1 MKIIVSR
8 TIFKCILI
16 LLFLG
21 GFGNN
26 VCASDYYWVN
36 GSGNWSDFSH
46 HWSISSGGSIFH
58 PSLPTPSDNVYFD
71 ENSFLNLGDTVFL
84 DLSLATCNT
93 MDWTGALNNPVF
105 RGNSSYLTTNVLK
118 VYGSLI
124 LNLAMKWNMNGQL
137 YFNSSLPGNS
147 INTNGLALMDSV
159 SFTQIIVDGVGEWN
173 LDNDIIA
180 SQIDIRN
187 GYFHSNNYEITAN
200 LTFFPIAISTSHV
213 ILGSS
218 IINGD
223 FYTNSYI
230 DLDSTFINCN
240 VLSTSAP
247 LFFNSVISTS
257 NVYSNSSYFKF
268 LKCVG
273 FSGDSNIVDEII
285 LEENNY
291 VNDASYYF
299 CSVEGSNNIFHKAI
313 VTDDNISFSGKQIF
327 DSLSFS
333 NYGQKIQLTNDS
345 LIINDSFQFNGTCN
359 RYSSISSSLIGSTM
373 IFNTPD
379 FSCDYVAVKNV
390 KKDGLA
396 VLTINNGIDEGGNT
410 GWIINS
416 AASRT
421 LYWVGGGGSWSDSSH
436 WALASGGLGGA
447 CIPNQ
452 FDSVFFDGSSF
463 PTMGDTLIMDCKTAF
478 CGNMNWANVTNVP
491 VFDNSFYDAELH
503 INGSFV
509 LSPNMKYI
517 GYGKIYLHS
526 DYQGN
531 SINTFLNFSDSI
543 GSRFNLFIDGSGSW
557 DLLSDFNNG
566 RISLNEGFFSSNNF
580 RLKEISIS
588 NTGSGTTAFLGT
600 SIINDWYLSDSSNIN
615 LYLDSVTFDCISFT
629 SLKAL
634 QYHNVSAAAIYAQ
647 GCTFNNLTCYNFGGN
662 NNTINEVVF
671 GSNNPNN
678 YVSVSG
684 NNNHFQKAVFLS
696 NNIEIGG
703 YLNIVPANY
712 FFDSLIF
719 ALPGHTVVLGNGSV
733 FNISTYVNLGGSCD
747 GLATYKCFNGY
758 ATIHKSSGIVS
769 ANYISLQGIHTSGGA
784 VFVANNAIDE
794 GGNTGWS
801 LQSPIPRTLYWVGGT
816 GDWNDVNHWSISS
829 GGSGGACLPNRYDDV
844 FFDANSFLSAN
855 DSVKGIHENISLHTM
870 DWSGITDTSIFYLD
884 GSGLYVYGSFILN
897 EKLKVTINGGL
908 NFMSDSIGNTINT
921 FGNQITSISPWTTVI
936 FLGSGSW
943 DLLSDFNSDLIRVK
957 NGVFRT
963 NNYSIS
969 GDIKINDE
977 FNQSISASVY
987 FGTSNILGGVNIFGD
1002 STLIHADS
1010 CLFNVYSFKSA
1021 GGANAYNWIKATDY
1035 ISCDN
1040 SKINYVE
1047 SNNIYANYCQFD
1059 KVRITDNFSI
1069 SGNNCSFK
1077 KLVLPESG
1085 YLWGSNVFDSLILN
1099 NPGQNVELLGSV
1111 IVNDFL
1117 NIQSDP
1123 LITTVLRCTSG
1134 SATITKLSD
1143 TVCTNNI
1150 CMNNIQVGGGAVFYA
1165 GGNSTDLGGNS
1176 GWIWSSCNLQSDNV
1190 WPGDVNADLISD
1202 NTDLLYIGLAY
1213 GYAGPVRVGASN
1225 SWVGQPSFD
1234 WQYQFANGVNC
1245 KNADCDGSGI
1255 VDADDTTAIFLNY
1268 GQTHPLRVNN
1278 PVFEFN
1284 SGVNIY
1290 FDMPTGTLM
1299 PGTTVSIP
1307 IMLGTTSYPVNNLY
1321 GIAFTVNY
1329 DPAFV
1334 QNGTMQIDFT
1344 SSWAATNVNSIN
1356 SSRDEY
1362 SNGKIDVGFVRTD
1375 HQNINGFGE
1384 LATLNFTIPNNVS
1397 GNLNLSIS
1405 KITALDKSEIPIPV
1419 QSSGASIYTSL
1430 TENPSLENLIS
1441 IFPNPVSSNLKIN
1454 DPNGIIRHLELV
1466 DSNGKVVYGNDYL
1479 IGNDIINVT
1488 SLSEGLYCA
1497 RINTSLG
1504 VFVKKILI
1512 KR

>member
-1 MKIIVSR
+1 MKMIVSR
-8 TIFKCILI
+8 TIFKCCLI
-16 LLFLG
+16 LSFLG
-21 GFGNN
+21 GFGYNA
-26 VCASDYYWVN
+26 CASDYYWVN

-46 HWSISSGGSIFH
+46 HWSTSSGGAIFH

-71 ENSFLNLGDTVFL
+71 ENSFLTLGDTVFL

-93 MDWTGALNNPVF
+93 MDWAGALNNPVF
-105 RGNSSYLTTNVLK
+105 RGNSSYLMSNVLK

-124 LNLAMKWNMNGQL
+124 LNPTMRWIMNGVL
-137 YFNSSLPGNS
+137 YLNSSLTGNS

-159 SFTQIIVDGVGEWN
+159 SFTQIIVDGAGEWN

-180 SQIDIRN
+180 SQIEIRN
-187 GYFHSNNYEITAN
+187 GYFHSNNYAITSN
-200 LTFFPIAISTSHV
+200 LTYFPISVSTSHV

-240 VLSTSAP
+240 VLSTTAP

-257 NVYSNSSYFKF
+257 NVYSNSSSFKF
-268 LKCVG
+268 LKCAG

-285 LEENNY
+285 LEENKY

-299 CSVEGSNNIFHKAI
+299 CSIEGSNNIFQRAI
-313 VTDDNISFSGKQIF
+313 VTDDNVSFSGKQVF

-333 NYGQKIQLTNDS
+333 NDGQKIQLTNDT
-345 LIINDSFQFNGTCN
+345 LIVNDSFQFNGTCN
-359 RYSSISSSLIGSTM
+359 RYSSISSSFIGSTI

-436 WALASGGLGGA
+436 WALSSGGQGGA
-447 CIPNQ
+447 CIPNL
-452 FDSVFFDGSSF
+452 FDSVFFDASSF
-463 PTMGDTLIMDCKTAF
+463 PTTGDTLIIDCKTAF

-491 VFDNSFYDAELH
+491 VFDNSFYDTELH

-509 LSPNMKYI
+509 LSPDMKYI

-531 SINTFLNFSDSI
+531 SINTFLNFSNSI
-543 GSRFNLFIDGSGSW
+543 GSHFNLFIDGSGSW

-566 RISLNEGFFSSNNF
+566 RINLNEGFFSSNNF

-629 SLKAL
+629 SLKTL

-684 NNNHFQKAVFLS
+684 NNNYIHKALFTAPIIEFRGS
-696 NNIEIGG
+696 NAPVTYSI
-703 YLNIVPANY
+703 
-712 FFDSLIF
+712 DSLF
-719 ALPGHTVVLGNGSV
+719 FGMPGQSVNMTNGSI
-733 FNISTYVNLGGSCD
+733 ISINDYVDLSGSCN
-747 GLATYKCFNGY
+747 GTTTYNCSSGF
-758 ATIHKSSGIVS
+758 ATIHKSSGIVN
-769 ANYISLQGIHTSGGA
+769 ANYVSLQGIHTSGGA
-784 VFVANNAIDE
+784 AFVANNAIDE
-794 GGNTGWS
+794 GGNAGWS
-801 LQSPIPRTLYWVGGT
+801 LQSAIPRTLYWVGGT
-816 GDWNDVNHWSISS
+816 GEWNDVNHWSVSS
-829 GGSGGACLPNRYDDV
+829 GGNSGACLPNRHDDV

-855 DSVKGIHENISLHTM
+855 DSVKGIHENISIHTM
-870 DWSGITDTSIFYLD
+870 DWSGITDTSILYLD
-884 GSGLYVYGSFILN
+884 GSSLFVYGSFTLN

-908 NFMSDSIGNTINT
+908 NFMSDSLGNTINT
-921 FGNQITSISPWTTVI
+921 FGNQISSVSPWTTVL

-943 DLLSDFNSDLIRVK
+943 DLLSDFNSDLIRLR
-957 NGVFRT
+957 NGVLKT
-963 NNYSIS
+963 NNFSIS

-977 FNQSISASVY
+977 FNQSTSASVY
-987 FGTSNILGGVNIFGD
+987 FGTSNISGGINIFGD

-1021 GGANAYNWIKATDY
+1021 GGANSYNWIKATNY
-1035 ISCDN
+1035 VSCDN

-1047 SNNIYANYCQFD
+1047 SNRIYVNYCQFD

-1069 SGNNCSFK
+1069 SGNNCIFK

-1099 NPGQNVELLGSV
+1099 NPGQNVEIIGSL

-1123 LITTVLRCTSG
+1123 LITTVLKCTSG

-1150 CMNNIQVGGGAVFYA
+1150 CINNIQVGGGAVFYA
-1165 GGNSTDLGGNS
+1165 GANSTDLGGNS

-1190 WPGDVNADLISD
+1190 WPGDANADLISN

-1213 GYAGPVRVGASN
+1213 GYAGPVRVGASIN
-1225 SWVGQPSFD
+1225 WVGQPSTD

-1268 GQTHPLRVNN
+1268 GQTHPLRATN

-1284 SGVNIY
+1284 SGANIY
-1290 FDMPTGTLM
+1290 FDMPSGSLM

-1307 IMLGTTSYPVNNLY
+1307 IMLGTASYPVNNLY

-1334 QNGTMQIDFT
+1334 QSGSMQIDFT
-1344 SSWAATNVNSIN
+1344 SSWAASNVNSIQLAKDDYA
-1356 SSRDEY
+1356 S
-1362 SNGKIDVGFVRTD
+1362 GIFDVGLARTD
-1375 HQNINGFGE
+1375 HQNINGFGV
-1384 LATLNFTIPNNVS
+1384 LATLTFIVS
-1397 GNLNLSIS
+1397 GNVGGNLNFSITN
-1405 KITALDKSEIPIPV
+1405 ITAIDKSEIPIPI
-1419 QSSGASIYTSL
+1419 QPSSASIYTSL
-1430 TENPSLENLIS
+1430 TETPSLENLIS
-1441 IFPNPVSSNLKIN
+1441 VFPNPVSSMLNLK
-1454 DPNGIIRHLELV
+1454 DPNNIIRQVELI
-1466 DSNGKVVYGNDYL
+1466 DCNGKVVYRNDYL
-1479 IGNDIINVT
+1479 IGNDNINVT
-1488 SLSEGLYCA
+1488 SLCEGLFCM
-1497 RINTSLG
+1497 RINTTLG

-1512 KR
+1512 KS